1 MQPEQLGPYRI
12 DRQIGRG
19 GMGTVYAAVDANTG
33 EAAAVKVLT
42 AALATDE
49 DFRARFDIEIETL
62 RKLRHENIVRL
73 LGWGEQDGVVF
84 YAMELVDGTSLED
97 ELRAGRRFE
106 WAEVKEI
113 AVQICAALKHAHDRG
128 VVHRDIKPANLLLAR
143 DRKLK
148 LSDFGIAKL
157 FGSAG
162 ATTAGGV
169 LGTAEYMAP
178 EQADGRP
185 VGHRGDLY
193 SLGAVLFTLLAGRPP
208 FVAKSVPQLLQMQ
221 RFAQPEPLRR
231 YNKSVPIEVEAI
243 VMQLLEKD
251 PERRIPNATVLA
263 RRLEAT
269 FRGLATLAI
278 REQQGGEDASFDL
291 TASPSAADANPS
303 PADMGPAN
311 IGPADMVLTRV
322 ATRPADA
329 DAVSASEATRG
340 AAATPHRSSGSG
352 KQSDSKVR
360 SAQRRF
366 TTVDEEPVGLDT
378 DQAEPTRWLSPQ
390 TILFLIALM
399 AVGLAVAYFL
409 QPPSADALYD
419 RVKSRLAAGDPADLL
434 ACEDDVNLFLTYY
447 RADSRSREMEK
458 LSDDIELT
466 TLENRLEN
474 KAKMSGTTAKLS
486 LVERMF
492 LEAIRLES
500 SDPPTCVEK
509 LEAIA
514 QLYEGGRG
522 ISSINGQRCVL
533 LATRRAARLKT
544 AAQKY
549 VEEHVTAQTERLDH
563 ADALQATEPDTARQ
577 IRQAV
582 IQLYREKPWAAEF
595 VERAKKA
602 LDAAGTEEQKPA
614 AVHDPS

>member
-19 GMGTVYAAVDANTG
+19 GMGTVYAGVDVNSG
-33 EAAAVKVLT
+33 EAAAIKVLT

-97 ELRAGRRFE
+97 ELRRGRRFE

-113 AVQICAALKHAHDRG
+113 AVQVCAALKHAHDRG

-143 DRKLK
+143 DGKVK

-193 SLGAVLFTLLAGRPP
+193 SLGAVLYTLLAGRPP

-221 RFAQPEPLRR
+221 RFAQPEPVRR
-231 YNKSVPIEVEAI
+231 YNKGVPGEVEAI

-278 REQQGGEDASFDL
+278 RQQQGAEGEDAGFDL
-291 TASPSAADANPS
+291 TDSPSAPEGSQGASD
-303 PADMGPAN
+303 PAQ
-311 IGPADMVLTRV
+311 TRV
-322 ATRPADA
+322 ATRPA
-329 DAVSASEATRG
+329 SAGDIAPSDATRATDLPG
-340 AAATPHRSSGSG
+340 AARGA
-352 KQSDSKVR
+352 KKSDSEVR
-360 SAQRRF
+360 RAARRF
-366 TTVDEEPVGLDT
+366 TTVDEQPVGLET
-378 DQAEPTRWLSPQ
+378 DRPDPAHWLSPQ
-390 TILFLIALM
+390 TILFLIGLM

-409 QPPSADALYD
+409 QPPSADTLYD
-419 RVKSRLAAGDPADLL
+419 RIKERLASGDPSDLV
-434 ACEDDVNLFLTYY
+434 ACEDDVSLFLKYY
-447 RADSRSREMEK
+447 SPDARSREMERLK
-458 LSDDIELT
+458 DDIELT

-474 KAKMSGTTAKLS
+474 KAKIAGSTDKLS
-486 LVERMF
+486 LIERTF
-492 LEAIRLES
+492 LDAIRLES
-500 SDPPTCVEK
+500 IDPPACVEK

-514 QLYEGGRG
+514 HLYPSGRG
-522 ISSINGQRCVL
+522 APTTNAQRCVL
-533 LATRRAARLKT
+533 LATRRAARLKN
-544 AAQKY
+544 
-549 VEEHVTAQTERLDH
+549 TAQNFIKEHLRTQEERLEY
-563 ADALQATEPDTARQ
+563 ADSIEAAEPDTAQQ

-582 IQLYREKPWAAEF
+582 IQLYREKPWAESI
-595 VERAKKA
+595 VEQAKKA
-602 LDAAGTEEQKPA
+602 LDAAGRNPDEKPA
-614 AVHDPS
+614 DPPPSDSQSSDSKS

>member
-12 DRQIGRG
+12 ERQIGRG
-19 GMGTVYAAVDANTG
+19 GMGTVYAGVDVNTG
-33 EAAAVKVLT
+33 EPAAIKVLT

-73 LGWGEQDGVVF
+73 FGWGEQDGVVF
-84 YAMELVDGTSLED
+84 YAMELIDGTSLEE
-97 ELRAGRRFE
+97 ELRGGRQFD

-113 AVQICAALKHAHDRG
+113 AVQVCAALKHAHDRG

-143 DRKLK
+143 DRKVK

-157 FGSAG
+157 FGSGG

-193 SLGAVLFTLLAGRPP
+193 SLGAVLYTLLAGRPP

-221 RFAQPEPLRR
+221 RFAQPEPVRR
-231 YNKSVPIEVEAI
+231 FNKSVPLEVEAI

-269 FRGLATLAI
+269 FRGLATLAV
-278 REQQGGEDASFDL
+278 REQGGDDGGFELRPSLPPDAD
-291 TASPSAADANPS
+291 PGSADVAQ
-303 PADMGPAN
+303 
-311 IGPADMVLTRV
+311 TRV
-322 ATRPADA
+322 ATRPPAA
-329 DAVSASEATRG
+329 AAVSPSDPTRATAPPKTVSG
-340 AAATPHRSSGSG
+340 AAP
-352 KQSDSKVR
+352 QSESAVR
-360 SAQRRF
+360 RTQRRF
-366 TTVDEEPVGLDT
+366 TTVDEQPVGHET
-378 DQAEPTRWLSPQ
+378 DRVEPTRWLSPQ
-390 TILFLIALM
+390 TILFLIGLM
-399 AVGLAVAYFL
+399 AVGLVVAYFL
-409 QPPSADALYD
+409 QPPAADTLYQ
-419 RVKSRLAAGDPADLL
+419 RIHARLASGDSADLL
-434 ACEDDVNLFLTYY
+434 ACEDDVKLFLTYY

-466 TLENRLEN
+466 SFENRLEN
-474 KAKMSGTTAKLS
+474 KAKIAGSLAQLS
-486 LVERMF
+486 LVERAF

-500 SDPPTCVEK
+500 SDPPACLEK
-509 LEAIA
+509 LEAIS
-514 QLYEGGRG
+514 QLYEEGRG
-522 ISSINGQRCVL
+522 APSKNGQRCVIF
-533 LATRRAARLKT
+533 ATRRAQRLKT
-544 AAQKY
+544 VAQNFIS
-549 VEEHVTAQTERLDH
+549 EHVNAQTERLDY
-563 ADALQATEPDTARQ
+563 ADQMQGAEPETARQ

-582 IQLYREKPWAAEF
+582 IHLYRDKPWAAALI
-595 VERAKKA
+595 ERAKTA
-602 LDAAGTEEQKPA
+602 LDAAGKPGEKKPEA
-614 AVHDPS
+614 APADSP

>member
-1 MQPEQLGPYRI
+1 MPRGRPRFRLRPRVPRRSEPASRGLASLLLESGPDKDYDGPLGVQCRLPSATGPLVRARAGGAAACGNASMQGEQLGPYRI
-12 DRQIGRG
+12 ERQIGRG
-19 GMGTVYAAVDANTG
+19 GMGTVYAAVDVNTG
-33 EAAAVKVLT
+33 EAAAIKVLT

-49 DFRARFDIEIETL
+49 DFRARFNIEIETL

-97 ELRAGRRFE
+97 ELRGGRQFE

-113 AVQICAALKHAHDRG
+113 AVQVCSALKHAHDRG

-143 DRKLK
+143 DGKVK

-157 FGSAG
+157 FGSDG

-193 SLGAVLFTLLAGRPP
+193 SLGAVLYTLLAGRPP

-221 RFAQPEPLRR
+221 RFAQPEPVRR
-231 YNKSVPIEVEAI
+231 FNKSVPIEVEAI

-278 REQQGGEDASFDL
+278 REQQAGEDAGFDL
-291 TASPSAADANPS
+291 TASPPTADAGQAAS
-303 PADMGPAN
+303 DVAQ
-311 IGPADMVLTRV
+311 TRV
-322 ATRPADA
+322 ATRPPDA
-329 DAVSASEATRG
+329 GAGVSPSDLTRSTAPPKTVSA
-340 AAATPHRSSGSG
+340 TP
-352 KQSDSKVR
+352 QSDSEIR
-360 SAQRRF
+360 RAGRRF
-366 TTVDEEPVGLDT
+366 TTVDEHPVGHDA
-378 DQAEPTRWLSPQ
+378 DRAEPTRWLSPQ
-390 TILFLIALM
+390 TLLFLIGLM
-399 AVGLAVAYFL
+399 GVGLVVADFL
-409 QPPSADALYD
+409 QPPSADTLYERIQA
-419 RVKSRLAAGDPADLL
+419 RVSSGKPDDLL
-434 ACEDDVNLFLTYY
+434 ACEDDVGLYLKYY
-447 RADSRSREMEK
+447 RTGDARSREMEK

-474 KAKMSGTTAKLS
+474 KAKLGGSGDKLGF
-486 LVERMF
+486 VERAF

-500 SDPPTCVEK
+500 VDPPACLER
-509 LEAIA
+509 LEALV
-514 QLYEGGRG
+514 QLYEEGRG
-522 ISSINGQRCVL
+522 ASSKNGQRCVV
-533 LATRRAARLKT
+533 LAARRAARL
-544 AAQKY
+544 
-549 VEEHVTAQTERLDH
+549 
-563 ADALQATEPDTARQ
+563 
-577 IRQAV
+577 
-582 IQLYREKPWAAEF
+582 
-595 VERAKKA
+595 
-602 LDAAGTEEQKPA
+602 
-614 AVHDPS
+614 